1 MSVSIEKLSANT
13 DEATKDSLL
22 LVLKQLSSSVTLDSI
37 NAALMSAQ
45 SELIVAKNEHVIV
58 GTATMAYVYCF
69 TGIRAHIEDVVVDE
83 KWRGKGVAKK
93 LLAASIDS
101 ANEKNA
107 RTIDLT
113 SRPDREAAN
122 RLYQKMGFVKR
133 ETNVYRLMPTT

>member
-1 MSVSIEKLSANT
+1 
-13 DEATKDSLL
+13 
-22 LVLKQLSSSVTLDSI
+22 
-37 NAALMSAQ
+37 MSAQ